1 MVGILPFVL
10 KRGRYKQKHPAII
23 FLNDKEHYQLLEKY
37 LTDFPGIIVGHNIFG
52 FDYKVLKNFI
62 DLRGVISKSVDTLDL
77 LASKCKGKRWKLSLN
92 NLSKINL
99 GRSKK
104 FEGATISGLWNSGK
118 GNEVIDYNIEDCL
131 LTFKLWY
138 HLTTKRPRLV
148 ILDDKKYAEERQNLR
163 RKLAIFPRDLQI
175 LVGQSNPVT
184 YSSWLRKPAN
194 KKTFLPFCERFS
206 YTH

>member
-77 LASKCKGKRWKLSLN
+77 LSSKCKGKRVEVVLEQSIQDKF
-92 NLSKINL
+92 
-99 GRSKK
+99 GCVSKK

-148 ILDDKKYAEERQNLR
+148 TRMTKNMLKNGRTCDASWRFFLVIFKFLSANRIL
-163 RKLAIFPRDLQI
+163 
-175 LVGQSNPVT
+175 
-184 YSSWLRKPAN
+184 
-194 KKTFLPFCERFS
+194 
-206 YTH
+206 